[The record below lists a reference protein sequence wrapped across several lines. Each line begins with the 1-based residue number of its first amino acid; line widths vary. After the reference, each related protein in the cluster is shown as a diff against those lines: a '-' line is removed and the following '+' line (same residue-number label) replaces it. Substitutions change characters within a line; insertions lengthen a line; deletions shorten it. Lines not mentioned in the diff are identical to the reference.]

1 MRNIFM
7 FIVMCCLLTACGRKE
22 RLQEEVQTIS
32 SFTVMPGDSTLYGL
46 ACEGSTD
53 SVLVVLPYR
62 GGDPDT
68 LNIVRAFEE
77 HRMQGRPRVG
87 DKLAVVLNPDSADEV
102 LMAVNVNRLQGQ
114 WCYLVYPTLR
124 HQRVTNRPIPDSIRQ
139 RILAPRE
146 YSVVLKNGGKAYATG
161 GQNVDKMSPVT
172 FPRQKPYVGWQLY
185 NGRLVLLADS
195 TNKQTNDTATILRL
209 GRDSLVLR
217 INGNEQ
223 GYYKKQKT
231 NE

>member
-1 MRNIFM
+1 M

-87 DKLAVVLNPDSADEV
+87 DKFISNQLKKVSEKLLIAVFLLD
-102 LMAVNVNRLQGQ
+102 
-114 WCYLVYPTLR
+114 
-124 HQRVTNRPIPDSIRQ
+124 I
-139 RILAPRE
+139 
-146 YSVVLKNGGKAYATG
+146 
-161 GQNVDKMSPVT
+161 
-172 FPRQKPYVGWQLY
+172 QL
-185 NGRLVLLADS
+185 S
-195 TNKQTNDTATILRL
+195 TSKQH
-209 GRDSLVLR
+209 
-217 INGNEQ
+217 
-223 GYYKKQKT
+223 
-231 NE
+231 